1 MAVRIVTDSTSS
13 IPADIAQALDITVV
27 PLTVFFGDEALL
39 DGVDISSD
47 AFFERLVASPVLP
60 RTSQPSVAQFAEVYA
75 KHAADGHEIVSIHI
89 SDKLSGTLNSARA
102 AAGDTGTRVEIIDTE
117 GASFWV
123 ALVAMAAA
131 RAAHEGK
138 SADEVAAVARK
149 AVGQMRVYFVV
160 DTLEYLQKGGRIGKA
175 QALLGGLLSIKPL
188 LRVHEGE
195 VHPYGKVRT
204 RPKALQRLHEL
215 VREGGPYQEIAVLHG
230 TSPEDAA
237 ALATDLGDLTPS
249 PVLAASVGAVIGV
262 YTGPG
267 VIGVATRR
275 AD

>member
-1 MAVRIVTDSTSS
+1 MAVRVVTDSTSS
-13 IPADIAQALDITVV
+13 IPADVAQALDITVV
-27 PLTVFFGDEALL
+27 PLTVFFGDEALQ

-75 KHAADGHEIVSIHI
+75 KHAADGHEVVSVHI

-131 RAAHEGK
+131 RAAGEGK
-138 SADEVAAVARK
+138 GVAEVAAVARE
-149 AVGQMRVYFVV
+149 AAAQMRLYFVV

-175 QALLGGLLSIKPL
+175 QALLGGLLSIKPV

-195 VHPYGKVRT
+195 VHPYEKVRT
-204 RPKALQRLHEL
+204 RPKALQRLREL
-215 VREGGPYQEIAVLHG
+215 VREGGPYQELAVLHG
-230 TSPEDAA
+230 TTPEDAS
-237 ALATDLGDLTPS
+237 ALAADLADLTPS
-249 PVLAASVGAVIGV
+249 PVLIGSVGAVIGT

-267 VIGVATRR
+267 VIGVAARR
-275 AD
+275 A